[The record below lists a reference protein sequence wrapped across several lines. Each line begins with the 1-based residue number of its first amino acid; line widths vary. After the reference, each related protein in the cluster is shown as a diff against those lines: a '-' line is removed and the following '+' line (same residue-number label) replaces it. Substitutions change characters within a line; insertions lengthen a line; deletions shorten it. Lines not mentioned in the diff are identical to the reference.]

1 MADYKIGSTRT
12 DPRGIGTAGGDVTV
26 SFVCKSRAERI
37 TATYTVDPPY
47 VLLPGGTSSTSEDI
61 AVSTRYKRYDSK
73 NLRIRCGGNCE
84 EESFC
89 FLSVRI
95 KDQGA
100 GGTGKGEDTAITI
113 LRLLSG

>member
-73 NLRIRCGGNCE
+73 KLRIRCGGDCDQ
-84 EESFC
+84 ESFC
-89 FLSVRI
+89 FISVRI
-95 KDQGA
+95 KDKGSA
-100 GGTGKGEDTAITI
+100 DVGKGEDTAVSI
-113 LRLLSG
+113 LRLRRG